1 MKTFTGLDDSGRE
14 TSLLYCEKDIVSTC
28 VVLYHQAKLPI
39 LDINHMC
46 TIDGAD
52 FITRQGF
59 VLKFP

>member
-28 VVLYHQAKLPI
+28 VALYHKAKLPV
-39 LDINHMC
+39 LDVDQMC
-46 TIDGAD
+46 TIDSVS